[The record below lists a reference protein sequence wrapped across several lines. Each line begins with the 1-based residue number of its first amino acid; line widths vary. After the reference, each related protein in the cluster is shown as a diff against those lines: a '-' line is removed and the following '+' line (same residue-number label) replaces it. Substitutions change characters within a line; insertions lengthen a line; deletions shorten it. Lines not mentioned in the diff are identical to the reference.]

1 MKKGNLNFII
11 KSEIITITLGAV
23 HSICNLRYKVP
34 NEIPVVVHNGS
45 AYDYH
50 FIIKQLA
57 EEFKGN
63 FECLGENDEKKRDNG
78 KTTTYK
84 LKFIDSLR
92 FISTLSDLIDNLSGI
107 YKK

>member
-1 MKKGNLNFII
+1 MK
-11 KSEIITITLGAV
+11 
-23 HSICNLRYKVP
+23 
-34 NEIPVVVHNGS
+34 
-45 AYDYH
+45 
-50 FIIKQLA
+50 
-57 EEFKGN
+57 
-63 FECLGENDEKKRDNG
+63 KKRDNG